1 MQELVTLPR
10 SILICGYEKWRVRGV
25 GMNQNQNDN
34 HPYNYPSGYEYEEI
48 DLRDI
53 FRTLNKWKNT
63 IIGVTLIAMLLSG
76 IISFFLITPVY
87 ETRTDLMQISSKILN
102 GDTSP
107 SNYIL
112 KNEEDFRKIEDSVL
126 NIKAPTVDINNYN
139 ELAYSTIVL
148 ERTIEKLDIDLE
160 PGSLRGM
167 IKTEQPKDSNRVSIT
182 VTNTD
187 PELAARIANTIANEL
202 IIYINETEQTNY
214 AKVIETLEIQVQNA
228 QKDLDQAVENLKEYR
243 AANYA
248 NNQEVDLIK
257 QELEEKKLQ
266 NEINRRE
273 DLIDLLNTKMLE
285 LQITKAFMETED
297 NIIVLSQAYVPDKQ
311 VKPKTM
317 LNIAIAGV
325 LGLMLS
331 IFGVFLAEYL
341 RNEEDN

>member
-1 MQELVTLPR
+1 
-10 SILICGYEKWRVRGV
+10 
-25 GMNQNQNDN
+25 MNQNQNDN

-76 IISFFLITPVY
+76 IISFFLITPTY
-87 ETRTDLMQISSKILN
+87 EARTDLMQTYSQTLN
-102 GDTSP
+102 GSTRP

-112 KNEEDFRKIEDSVL
+112 KDEEDFRKIEDSAL
-126 NIKAPTVDINNYN
+126 NIKAPTIDLNSYN
-139 ELAYSTIVL
+139 ELAYSSIIL
-148 ERTIEKLDIDLE
+148 KRTIEKLDLDLKPRE
-160 PGSLRGM
+160 LREM
-167 IKTEQPKDSNRVSIT
+167 ITAEKPKDLKNVRIT
-182 VTNTD
+182 VTNED
-187 PELAARIANTIANEL
+187 PELAANIANTLADEL
-202 IIYINETEQTNY
+202 INYINEMEQTNF
-214 AKVIETLEIQVQNA
+214 AKVIDTLELQIQNA
-228 QKDLDQAVENLKEYR
+228 QKDLDQAVEDLKEYR

-273 DLIDLLNTKMLE
+273 DLVDLLNTKMIE

-297 NIIVLSQAYVPDKQ
+297 NIIVLSQAYVPDEP
-311 VKPKTM
+311 VKPNKA
-317 LNIAIAGV
+317 LNIALAGT
-325 LGLMLS
+325 LALMLS